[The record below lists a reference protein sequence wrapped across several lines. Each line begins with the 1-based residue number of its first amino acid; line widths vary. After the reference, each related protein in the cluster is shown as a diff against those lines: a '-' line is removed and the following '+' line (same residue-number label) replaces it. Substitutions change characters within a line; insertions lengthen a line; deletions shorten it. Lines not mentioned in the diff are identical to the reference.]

1 MRIFRGRGVAANLL
15 AAIALCLGVAA
26 SGAYAQGA
34 RPLNLIV
41 FGGGVNWPL
50 WVAQDQGLFERNDL
64 AVNLTTTPNSVFQ
77 ITGMLEGKFD
87 IAMTTFDNVVAYQEG
102 QGEATLTRT
111 PDFFAFMGG
120 GIGGLRLMANPE
132 IKSIADLKGKTLG
145 VDAAATGYVLAMRKL
160 LQQGGLGNDDYKFE
174 RIGSTVARVEALQQN
189 KVAATMVN
197 APSDLGPLAK
207 GYKPLADVGRDLGP
221 YQQLCGMAS
230 RAWAKKNEEKLLSF
244 IRSYKLAMDWL
255 FNPENKAAALAIYQK
270 HLPGV
275 TPAQAE
281 GAYGALLNGGDGLQ
295 REAKLSLPGVR
306 KVIELRAEFGEP
318 KKAVGEPAK
327 YIDESYY
334 NDAIRRMGLFGG

>member
-1 MRIFRGRGVAANLL
+1 MHILHRRRLLATLL
-15 AAIALCLGVAA
+15 AAIVLGLAA
-26 SGAYAQGA
+26 HGANAQGA

-50 WVAQDQGLFERNDL
+50 WVAQDQKLFERNDL
-64 AVNLTTTPNSVFQ
+64 AVSVTTTPNSVFQ
-77 ITGMLEGKFD
+77 ITGMQDGKFD

-102 QGEATLTRT
+102 QGEAALPRT

-120 GIGGLRLMANPE
+120 GIGGLRLLANPE
-132 IKSIADLKGKTLG
+132 IKSIAELKGKTLG

-160 LQQGGLGNDDYKFE
+160 LQQGGLGNDDYKFD

-197 APSDLGPLAK
+197 APSDLGPLAR

-221 YQQLCGMAS
+221 YQQLSGMAS
-230 RAWAKKNEEKLLSF
+230 RGWAQQNGPKLLSF
-244 IRSYKLAMDWL
+244 VRSYKAAMDWL
-255 FNPENKAAALAIYQK
+255 FDPQNKAAALAIYQK
-270 HLPGV
+270 HLAGV

-281 GAYGALLNGGDGLQ
+281 GAYGSLLNGSDGLQ
-295 REAKLSLPGVR
+295 REARLSLPGVR
-306 KVIELRAEFGEP
+306 KVIELRAEYGEP
-318 KKAVGEPAK
+318 KKPMGEASK

-334 NDAIRRMGLFGG
+334 NEALRGARAGG

>member
-1 MRIFRGRGVAANLL
+1 MRIFHRRHLL
-15 AAIALCLGVAA
+15 ATLFASVVLGIGA
-26 SGAYAQGA
+26 SSAHAQGA

-50 WVAQDQGLFERNDL
+50 WVAQDQGMFERNAL
-64 AVNLTTTPNSVFQ
+64 AVNITTTPNSVFQ

-102 QGEATLTRT
+102 QGEAALTGT

-160 LQQGGLGNDDYKFE
+160 LQQGGLGNDDYKFD

-197 APSDLGPLAK
+197 APSDLGPLAR

-221 YQQLCGMAS
+221 YQQLSGMAS
-230 RAWAKKNEEKLLSF
+230 RAWAKQNPQKLLSF
-244 IRSYKLAMDWL
+244 IRSYKAAMDWL
-255 FNPENKAAALAIYQK
+255 FNPEN
-270 HLPGV
+270 
-275 TPAQAE
+275 
-281 GAYGALLNGGDGLQ
+281 
-295 REAKLSLPGVR
+295 
-306 KVIELRAEFGEP
+306 
-318 KKAVGEPAK
+318 
-327 YIDESYY
+327 
-334 NDAIRRMGLFGG
+334 